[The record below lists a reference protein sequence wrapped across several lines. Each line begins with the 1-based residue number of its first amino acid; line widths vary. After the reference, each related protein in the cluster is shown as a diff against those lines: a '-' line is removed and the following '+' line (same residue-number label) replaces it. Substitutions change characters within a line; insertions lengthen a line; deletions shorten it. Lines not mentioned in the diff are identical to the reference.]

1 MIHIQRL
8 HKQPLFLLVAS
19 QKINAMPATN
29 QVLQT
34 ERLILR
40 QLTLTDTPFI
50 IELLNTEGW
59 IKYIGERN
67 VKNADQARQYLS
79 NGPIKSYGQNGFGL
93 YAVTLKNTNAPV
105 GMCGLIQRDYLLHPD
120 IGYAF
125 LPQYNGQGY
134 AFEIAK
140 AVLQHAFTELKKEK
154 ILAITLPENKNSVKL
169 LLKLGMKYEEV
180 FVDEKSNETLE
191 RYGITNNGLQ

>member
-1 MIHIQRL
+1 
-8 HKQPLFLLVAS
+8 
-19 QKINAMPATN
+19 MPATN

-34 ERLILR
+34 ERLTLR
-40 QLTLTDTPFI
+40 QLILTDTPFI

-67 VKNADQARQYLS
+67 VKNADQARQYLI
-79 NGPIKSYGQNGFGL
+79 NGPIKSYEENGFGL
-93 YAVTLKNTNAPV
+93 CAVTLKNTNIPI
-105 GMCGLIQRDYLLHPD
+105 GMCGLIKRDYLPHPD

-134 AFEIAK
+134 AFEITK

-169 LLKLGMKYEEV
+169 LHKLGMKYEEI

-191 RYGITNNGLQ
+191 RYGILNNEWQWSLNFS

>member
-1 MIHIQRL
+1 
-8 HKQPLFLLVAS
+8 
-19 QKINAMPATN
+19 MPVIN

-59 IKYIGERN
+59 LKYIGDRN

-79 NGPIKSYGQNGFGL
+79 DGPIKSYGENGFGL
-93 YAVTLKNTNAPV
+93 YAVVLKNNNAAI
-105 GMCGLIQRDYLLHPD
+105 GMCGLIQRNYLPHPD

-140 AVLQHAFTELKKEK
+140 AVLQHAFTQLKKEK
-154 ILAITLPENKNSVKL
+154 ILAVTLPGNKNSVKL
-169 LLKLGMKYEEV
+169 LLKLGMKYEET
-180 FVDEKSNETLE
+180 FVDEKYNETLE
-191 RYGITNNGLQ
+191 RYGIAGDGLQ